1 MALHARDIR
10 VHASGP
16 RRGGQHIPHSD
27 PIEPEP
33 GVLSML
39 IFLTNIMTLP
49 AMTVC
54 DLYRLRWQVELLI
67 DR

>member
-1 MALHARDIR
+1 
-10 VHASGP
+10 
-16 RRGGQHIPHSD
+16 
-27 PIEPEP
+27 
-33 GVLSML
+33 ML